1 MIFPNFRNF
10 TPSGGGTGGSGG
22 GGGDFLTRDAKQYY
36 EENMGA
42 LAAQKN
48 IVPATIEA
56 ERGMLPQLQQYQ
68 RESMS
73 SQGANLLGQYENM
86 YNMTGG
92 TQMQEGYSNDL
103 MGMYGRLGAQSTGH
117 AINSLGAQGA
127 GLYSNFLNQA
137 NEGLALGS
145 SLNSQETT
153 AAQQAARAAMASR
166 GLTGNQAVGQ
176 EVLTSYQLGNQ
187 RQQQRQQ
194 MATQAYQMA
203 GQQQAFGA
211 NAFMAPSVAG
221 GEMFGLQNMMGATQQ
236 SFDNLGGQFLQPESQ
251 YLANIRANRM
261 QQENA
266 DKAARATRQAGV
278 MGAVGSVAG
287 MAIGAAL
294 I

>member
-1 MIFPNFRNF
+1 MDF
-10 TPSGGGTGGSGG
+10 TPLAFRPFMNGNKSAPNYGEFMTA
-22 GGGDFLTRDAKQYY
+22 DAQQYY
-36 EENMGA
+36 NENMGA
-42 LAAQKN
+42 LAAQKR

-68 RESMS
+68 RESMGQ
-73 SQGANLLGQYENM
+73 QGSNLLGQYSDM

-92 TQMQEGYSNDL
+92 TQMSENYSNDL
-103 MGMYGRLGAQSTGH
+103 MGMYGRLGAQATNNS
-117 AINSLGAQGA
+117 INSLGAQGTANYNMFQQQA
-127 GLYSNFLNQA
+127 G
-137 NEGLALGS
+137 EGLALGS
-145 SLNSQETT
+145 SLSAQDTT
-153 AAQQAARAAMASR
+153 AAQQTARAAMAAR
-166 GLTGNQAVGQ
+166 GLSGNQAVGQ
-176 EVLTSYQLGNQ
+176 EVLNSYQLGNQ

-194 MATQAYQMA
+194 MASQAYQMA

-211 NAFMAPSVAG
+211 NAYMAPAVAG

-236 SFDNLGGQFLQPESQ
+236 SFNNLGGQFLQPESQ

-266 DKAARATRQAGV
+266 DKAASAQRSAGI

-287 MAIGAAL
+287 AYLGATL